1 MDYVEDKYI
10 RFLNTRLDKFKN
22 VKSGL
27 YNFRCPYCGDS
38 QKHRNKARGDF
49 FLKKSEYI
57 FKCHNC
63 GMGRSLGNFLKDH
76 APDLHDQFIL
86 EKYRAGATGKGRH
99 TPNPKY
105 KSAKPNFVSKVA
117 DLESIADLNIK
128 HAARE
133 YLEKRQIPQEKLS
146 SLYYTERFKTW
157 INSKKPGTFKSLQ
170 NDRGRIIIPLIDKEG
185 NWFGVQGRSLLPNA
199 TMRYITIIFDESKQK
214 VFGLN
219 HVKEDKPIYIVEGPI
234 DSLFLDNSV
243 AMVGSDFD
251 PRSCH
256 WSDYIWVY
264 DNEPR
269 NRQIV
274 DRIEAAI
281 NRGDKVV
288 IWPDGIVEKDIN
300 DMVLGGQKV
309 QTLVQSNTYK
319 GLQAKLKLSQWKK
332 V

>member
-38 QKHRNKARGDF
+38 QKHRNKAPGYF

-76 APDLHDQFIL
+76 APDLYDQFIL

-99 TPNPKY
+99 TQSKP
-105 KSAKPNFVSKVA
+105 KSASSNFSSKVS
-117 DLESIADLNIK
+117 DLESIADLNRK

-157 INSKKPGTFKSLQ
+157 INSKKAGTFKSLQ
-170 NDRGRIIIPLIDKEG
+170 NDRGRIIIP
-185 NWFGVQGRSLLPNA
+185 
-199 TMRYITIIFDESKQK
+199 
-214 VFGLN
+214 
-219 HVKEDKPIYIVEGPI
+219 
-234 DSLFLDNSV
+234 
-243 AMVGSDFD
+243 
-251 PRSCH
+251 
-256 WSDYIWVY
+256 
-264 DNEPR
+264 
-269 NRQIV
+269 
-274 DRIEAAI
+274 
-281 NRGDKVV
+281 
-288 IWPDGIVEKDIN
+288 
-300 DMVLGGQKV
+300 
-309 QTLVQSNTYK
+309 
-319 GLQAKLKLSQWKK
+319 
-332 V
+332 

>member
-38 QKHRNKARGDF
+38 QKHRNKARGYF

-63 GMGRSLGNFLKDH
+63 GMGRSLGNFLKDQ

-105 KSAKPNFVSKVA
+105 KSAKPNFISKVA
-117 DLESIADLNIK
+117 DLESIADLNKK

-146 SLYYTERFKTW
+146 SLYYTDRFKTW

-170 NDRGRIIIPLIDKEG
+170 NDRGRIIIPLIDEDG
-185 NWFGVQGRSLLPNA
+185 NWFGVQGRSLLPNT
-199 TMRYITIIFDESKQK
+199 TMRYITIIFNEDKQK

-219 HVKEDKPIYIVEGPI
+219 NVKKDKPIHIVEGPF
-234 DSLFLDNSV
+234 DSLFLENSV
-243 AMVGSDFD
+243 AMVGSDFN
-251 PRSCH
+251 PRSFD

-274 DRIEAAI
+274 ERISNTI
-281 NRGDKVV
+281 DRGDKVV
-288 IWPDGIVEKDIN
+288 IWPQQVTKKDIN
-300 DMVLGGQKV
+300 DMILVGHNPQKIIE
-309 QTLVQSNTYK
+309 TNTYQ
-319 GLQAKLKLSQWKK
+319 GIQAKIKLTEWKR

>member
-38 QKHRNKARGDF
+38 QKHRNKARGYF

-63 GMGRSLGNFLKDH
+63 GIGRSLGNFLKEN
-76 APDLHDQFIL
+76 AVDLYDQFLL
-86 EKYRAGATGKGRH
+86 EKYRNGTTGKGRY
-99 TPNPKY
+99 TPNPTY
-105 KSAKPNFVSKVA
+105 KSAKPNFSSKVS
-117 DLESIADLNIK
+117 DLQSISELNKK
-128 HAARE
+128 HPARE

-146 SLYYTERFKTW
+146 SLYYTDRFKTW
-157 INSKKPGTFKSLQ
+157 INSKKPGTFQSLQ

-185 NWFGVQGRSLLPNA
+185 KWFGVQGRSLLPRS
-199 TMRYITIIFDESKQK
+199 TMRYITIIFDEDKHK

-219 HVKEDKPIYIVEGPI
+219 NVKESEPIYIVEGPI

-243 AMVGSDFD
+243 AMVGSDVD
-251 PRSCH
+251 PRTYS

-274 DRIEAAI
+274 DRISNSI
-281 NRGDKVV
+281 DRGEKVV
-288 IWPDGIVEKDIN
+288 IWPQQVTKKDIN
-300 DMVLGGQKV
+300 DMILVGLDPQKIIK
-309 QTLVQSNTYK
+309 QNTYQ
-319 GLQAKLKLSQWKK
+319 GIQAKIKLTEWKR

>member
-38 QKHRNKARGDF
+38 QKHRNKARGYF

-63 GMGRSLGNFLKDH
+63 GMGRSLGNFLKDN

-86 EKYRAGATGKGRH
+86 EKYRAGATGKGRY
-99 TPNPKY
+99 TPDFKP
-105 KSAKPNFVSKVA
+105 KSAKPNFSSKTS
-117 DLESIADLNIK
+117 DLKSIADLNKK

-133 YLEKRQIPQEKLS
+133 YLEKRQIPQDKLS
-146 SLYYTERFKTW
+146 SLYYTEKFKTW
-157 INSKKPGTFKSLQ
+157 INSKKPNTFQSLK
-170 NDRGRIIIPLIDKEG
+170 NDRGRIIIPLIGKDGK
-185 NWFGVQGRSLLPNA
+185 WFGVQGRSLLPNS
-199 TMRYITIIFDESKQK
+199 TMRYITILFDDNRQK

-219 HVKEDKPIYIVEGPI
+219 NVNESKPVYVVEGPI
-234 DSLFLDNSV
+234 DSLFLGNAI
-243 AMVGSDFD
+243 AMAGSDID
-251 PRSCH
+251 CRSFG

-274 DRIEAAI
+274 ERITKSI
-281 NRGDKVV
+281 NRGEKVV
-288 IWPDGIVEKDIN
+288 IWPQAVTKKDIN
-300 DMVLGGQKV
+300 DMILVGLDPQQII
-309 QTLVQSNTYK
+309 QTNTYS
-319 GLQAKLKLSQWKK
+319 GIQAQIKLNEWKR

>member
-22 VKSGL
+22 LKSGL

-38 QKHRNKARGDF
+38 QKHRNKARGYF

-63 GMGRSLGNFLKDH
+63 GMGRSLGNFLKDQ

-105 KSAKPNFVSKVA
+105 KSAKPNFISKVA
-117 DLESIADLNIK
+117 DLESIADLNKK

-146 SLYYTERFKTW
+146 SLYYTDRFKTW

-170 NDRGRIIIPLIDKEG
+170 NDRGRIIIPLIDEDG
-185 NWFGVQGRSLLPNA
+185 NWFGVQGRSLLPNT
-199 TMRYITIIFDESKQK
+199 TMRYITIIFNEDKQK

-219 HVKEDKPIYIVEGPI
+219 NVKKDKPIHIVEGPF
-234 DSLFLDNSV
+234 DSLFLENSV
-243 AMVGSDFD
+243 AMVGSDFN
-251 PRSCH
+251 PRSFD

-274 DRIEAAI
+274 ERISNTI
-281 NRGDKVV
+281 DRGDKVV
-288 IWPDGIVEKDIN
+288 IWPQQVTKKDIN
-300 DMVLGGQKV
+300 DMILVGHNPQKIIE
-309 QTLVQSNTYK
+309 TNTYQ
-319 GLQAKLKLSQWKK
+319 GIQAKIKLTEWKR

>member
-10 RFLNTRLDKFKN
+10 RFLNTRLDKFKH
-22 VKSGL
+22 VKQGL

-38 QKHRNKARGDF
+38 QKHRNKARGYF

-63 GMGRSLGNFLKDH
+63 GMGRSLGNFLKDQ
-76 APDLHDQFIL
+76 APDLYDQFLL
-86 EKYRAGATGKGRH
+86 EKYRSGATGKGRH

-105 KSAKPNFVSKVA
+105 KSAKPNFISKVA
-117 DLESIADLNIK
+117 DLESIADLNRK

-133 YLEKRQIPQEKLS
+133 YLESRQIPQEKLS
-146 SLYYTERFKTW
+146 SLYYTDRFKTW
-157 INSKKPGTFKSLQ
+157 INSRKPGTFKSLQ
-170 NDRGRIIIPLIDKEG
+170 NDRGRIIIPLIDRDG
-185 NWFGVQGRSLLPNA
+185 NWFGVQGRSLLPNS
-199 TMRYITIIFDESKQK
+199 TMRYITIIFDEDKQK
-214 VFGLN
+214 LFGLN

-243 AMVGSDFD
+243 AMVGSDVD
-251 PRSCH
+251 PRTYS

-274 DRIEAAI
+274 ERISNSI
-281 NRGDKVV
+281 DRGDKVV
-288 IWPDGIVEKDIN
+288 IWPQGVTHKDIN
-300 DMVLGGQKV
+300 DMILGGKDPQKII
-309 QTLVQSNTYK
+309 QTNTYQ
-319 GLQAKLKLSQWKK
+319 GIQAKIKLTEWKR

>member
-38 QKHRNKARGDF
+38 QKHRNKARGYF

-57 FKCHNC
+57 YKCHNC
-63 GMGRSLGNFLKDH
+63 GIGRSLGNFLKEN
-76 APDLHDQFIL
+76 AVDLYDQFLL
-86 EKYRAGATGKGRH
+86 EKYRNGATGKGRH
-99 TPNPKY
+99 TPNPTY
-105 KSAKPNFVSKVA
+105 KSAKPNFSSKVS
-117 DLESIADLNIK
+117 DLQSISELNKK
-128 HAARE
+128 HPARE

-146 SLYYTERFKTW
+146 SLYYTDRFKTW
-157 INSKKPGTFKSLQ
+157 INSKKPGTFQSLQ

-185 NWFGVQGRSLLPNA
+185 KWFGVQGRSLLPRS
-199 TMRYITIIFDESKQK
+199 TMRYITIIFDEDKHK

-219 HVKEDKPIYIVEGPI
+219 NVKESEPIYIVEGPI

-243 AMVGSDFD
+243 AMVGSDVD
-251 PRSCH
+251 PRTYS

-274 DRIEAAI
+274 ERLAKSID
-281 NRGDKVV
+281 RGDKVV
-288 IWPDGIVEKDIN
+288 IWPQSVTKKDIN
-300 DMVLGGQKV
+300 DMILVGLDPQKII
-309 QTLVQSNTYK
+309 QNNTYQ
-319 GLQAKLKLSQWKK
+319 GIQAKIKLTEWKR

>member
-38 QKHRNKARGDF
+38 QKHRNKARGYF

-105 KSAKPNFVSKVA
+105 KSAKPNFISKVA
-117 DLESIADLNIK
+117 DLKSIADLNRK

-251 PRSCH
+251 PRSHH
-256 WSDYIWVY
+256 WGNYIWVY

-274 DRIEAAI
+274 ERISHSI
-281 NRGDKVV
+281 DRGDKVV
-288 IWPDGIVEKDIN
+288 IWPQGVTHKDIN
-300 DMVLGGQKV
+300 DMILGGKDPQKIIE
-309 QTLVQSNTYK
+309 THTYE
-319 GLQAKLKLSQWKK
+319 GIQAKIKLTEWKR

>member
-38 QKHRNKARGDF
+38 QKHRNKARGYF

-57 FKCHNC
+57 YKCHNC
-63 GMGRSLGNFLKDH
+63 GIGRSLGNFLKEN
-76 APDLHDQFIL
+76 AVDLYDQFLL
-86 EKYRAGATGKGRH
+86 EKYRNGATGKGRH
-99 TPNPKY
+99 TPNPTY
-105 KSAKPNFVSKVA
+105 KSAKPNFVSKDA
-117 DLESIADLNIK
+117 DLQSIADLNRK

-146 SLYYTERFKTW
+146 SLYYTDRFKTW
-157 INSKKPGTFKSLQ
+157 INSKKPNTFDSLK

-185 NWFGVQGRSLLPNA
+185 KWFGVQGRSLLPNA
-199 TMRYITIIFDESKQK
+199 TMRYITIIFNEDKQK

-243 AMVGSDFD
+243 AMVGSGVD
-251 PRSCH
+251 PRTYSSVSYTH
-256 WSDYIWVY
+256 
-264 DNEPR
+264 
-269 NRQIV
+269 
-274 DRIEAAI
+274 
-281 NRGDKVV
+281 
-288 IWPDGIVEKDIN
+288 
-300 DMVLGGQKV
+300 L
-309 QTLVQSNTYK
+309 TLPTILRV
-319 GLQAKLKLSQWKK
+319 
-332 V
+332 

>member
-38 QKHRNKARGDF
+38 QKHRNKARGYF

-99 TPNPKY
+99 TPNYKP
-105 KSAKPNFVSKVA
+105 KSAKPNFSSKTS
-117 DLESIADLNIK
+117 DLQSIADLNKK

-146 SLYYTERFKTW
+146 SLYYTDRFKTW

-170 NDRGRIIIPLIDKEG
+170 NDRPRIIIPLIDGDGK
-185 NWFGVQGRSLLPNA
+185 WFGVQGRSLLPKS
-199 TMRYITIIFDESKQK
+199 TMRYITILFDADKQK

-219 HVKEDKPIYIVEGPI
+219 NVNESEPVYVVEGPF
-234 DSLFLDNSV
+234 DSLFLDNSI
-243 AMVGSDFD
+243 AMAGSDIDCRTFG
-251 PRSCH
+251 

-274 DRIEAAI
+274 ERLTKSIDRGE
-281 NRGDKVV
+281 KVV
-288 IWPDGIVEKDIN
+288 IWPQQVTEKDIN
-300 DMVLGGQKV
+300 DMILVGNDP
-309 QTLVQSNTYK
+309 QTIIKTNTYQ
-319 GLQAKLKLSQWKK
+319 GIQAKIKLTEWKR

>member
-38 QKHRNKARGDF
+38 QKHRNKARGYF

-63 GMGRSLGNFLKDH
+63 GMGRSLGNFLKDQ
-76 APDLHDQFIL
+76 APDLYDQYVL
-86 EKYRAGATGKGRH
+86 EKYRSGATGKGRY
-99 TPNPKY
+99 TPDFKP
-105 KSAKPNFVSKVA
+105 KSAKPNFSSKVS
-117 DLESIADLNIK
+117 DLQSISDLNK
-128 HAARE
+128 RHAARE
-133 YLEKRQIPQEKLS
+133 YLEKRQIPQDKLS

-157 INSKKPGTFKSLQ
+157 INSKKPGTFQSLQ
-170 NDRGRIIIPLIDKEG
+170 NDRPRIIIPLTDKDG
-185 NWFGVQGRSLLPNA
+185 KWFGVQGRSLLPNS
-199 TMRYITIIFDESKQK
+199 TMRYITILFDDDKQK

-219 HVKEDKPIYIVEGPI
+219 NVNESEPVYVVEGPF
-234 DSLFLDNSV
+234 DSLFLDNAI
-243 AMVGSDFD
+243 AMAGSDID
-251 PRSCH
+251 CRSFG

-274 DRIEAAI
+274 ERITKSIDRGE
-281 NRGDKVV
+281 KVV
-288 IWPDGIVEKDIN
+288 IWPQAVTKKDIN
-300 DMVLGGQKV
+300 DMILVGLDPQKIIK
-309 QTLVQSNTYK
+309 QHTYQ
-319 GLQAKLKLSQWKK
+319 GIQAQIKLTEWKR

>member
-38 QKHRNKARGDF
+38 QKHRNKARGYF

-63 GMGRSLGNFLKDH
+63 GMGRSLGNFLKDQ

-86 EKYRAGATGKGRH
+86 EKYRAGTTGKGRH

-117 DLESIADLNIK
+117 DLESIADLNKK

-157 INSKKPGTFKSLQ
+157 INSKKPGTFQSLQ
-170 NDRGRIIIPLIDKEG
+170 NDRGRIIIPLIDKGG
-185 NWFGVQGRSLLPNA
+185 NWFGVQGRSLLPNS
-199 TMRYITIIFDESKQK
+199 TMRYITIIFNEDHQK

-219 HVKEDKPIYIVEGPI
+219 NVKEDKPIYIVEGPI

-243 AMVGSDFD
+243 AMVGSDVD
-251 PRSCH
+251 PRTYS

-274 DRIEAAI
+274 DRISHSI
-281 NRGDKVV
+281 DRGDKVV
-288 IWPDGIVEKDIN
+288 VWPQGMTQKDIN
-300 DMVLGGQKV
+300 DMILGGKDPQKIIND
-309 QTLVQSNTYK
+309 NTYQ
-319 GLQAKLKLSQWKK
+319 GIQAKIKLTEWKR

>member
-22 VKSGL
+22 VKTGL

-38 QKHRNKARGDF
+38 QKHRNKARGYF

-63 GMGRSLGNFLKDH
+63 GMGRSLGNFLKDN
-76 APDLHDQFIL
+76 APDLYDQFLL

-99 TPNPKY
+99 TPNPRY
-105 KSAKPNFVSKVA
+105 KSAKPNFVSK
-117 DLESIADLNIK
+117 IADLQSISDLNKK
-128 HAARE
+128 HAARK
-133 YLEKRQIPQEKLS
+133 YLEDRQIPQEKLS

-170 NDRGRIIIPLIDKEG
+170 NDRPRIIIPLTDKEG

-199 TMRYITIIFDESKQK
+199 TMRYITILFDEDKQK

-219 HVKEDKPIYIVEGPI
+219 NVNESEPVYVVEGPI
-234 DSLFLDNSV
+234 DSLFLGNAI
-243 AMVGSDFD
+243 AMAGSDID
-251 PRSCH
+251 CRSFG

-274 DRIEAAI
+274 ERITNSIDRGE
-281 NRGDKVV
+281 KVV
-288 IWPDGIVEKDIN
+288 IWPQAVTKKDIN
-300 DMVLGGQKV
+300 DMIMVGLNPQEIIK
-309 QTLVQSNTYK
+309 QNTYQ
-319 GLQAKLKLSQWKK
+319 GIQAKIKLTEWKR

>member
-10 RFLNTRLDKFKN
+10 RFLNTRLDKFKH

-38 QKHRNKARGDF
+38 QRHKNKARGYF

-57 FKCHNC
+57 YKCHNC
-63 GMGRSLGNFLKDH
+63 GVGRSLGNFLKDH
-76 APDLHDQFIL
+76 AVDLYDQFIL
-86 EKYRAGATGKGRH
+86 EKYRAGTTGKGRH
-99 TPNPKY
+99 TPNPEY

-117 DLESIADLNIK
+117 DLKSISDLNKK

-157 INSKKPGTFKSLQ
+157 INSKKPDTFQSLQ
-170 NDRGRIIIPLIDKEG
+170 TDRPRIIIPLIDSKG
-185 NWFGVQGRSLLPNA
+185 DWFGVQGRSLLPNS
-199 TMRYITIIFDESKQK
+199 TMRYITIIFDEDKQK

-219 HVKEDKPIYIVEGPI
+219 YVKESEPIYIVEGPF

-243 AMVGSDFD
+243 AMVGSDFN
-251 PRSCH
+251 PRSCG

-274 DRIEAAI
+274 ERISNVIDRGE
-281 NRGDKVV
+281 KVV
-288 IWPDGIVEKDIN
+288 IWPQAVTEKDIN
-300 DMVLGGQKV
+300 DMILEGKDPQK
-309 QTLVQSNTYK
+309 LVKDNTYQ
-319 GLQAKLKLSQWKK
+319 GIQAKIKLTEWKR

>member
-38 QKHRNKARGDF
+38 QKHRNKARGYF

-63 GMGRSLGNFLKDH
+63 GMGRSLGNFLKDQ
-76 APDLHDQFIL
+76 APDLYDQFVL

-99 TPNPKY
+99 TPDYKP
-105 KSAKPNFVSKVA
+105 KSAKPNFSSKVS
-117 DLESIADLNIK
+117 DLQSIADLNKK

-133 YLEKRQIPQEKLS
+133 YLEKRQIPQDKLS

-157 INSKKPGTFKSLQ
+157 INSKKPGTFQSLQ
-170 NDRGRIIIPLIDKEG
+170 NDRGRIIIPLIGKDGK
-185 NWFGVQGRSLLPNA
+185 WFGVQGRSLLPNS
-199 TMRYITIIFDESKQK
+199 TMRYITILFDDDKQK

-219 HVKEDKPIYIVEGPI
+219 NVNESEAVCVVEGPI
-234 DSLFLDNSV
+234 DSLFLANSI
-243 AMVGSDFD
+243 AMAGSDID
-251 PRSCH
+251 PRTFG

-274 DRIEAAI
+274 ERITKSI
-281 NRGDKVV
+281 DRGDKVV
-288 IWPDGIVEKDIN
+288 IWPQSVTKKDIN
-300 DMVLGGQKV
+300 DMILVGLDPQKIV
-309 QTLVQSNTYK
+309 KQHTYQ
-319 GLQAKLKLSQWKK
+319 GIQAKIKLTEWKR

>member
-10 RFLNTRLDKFKN
+10 RFLNTRLDKFKH

-38 QKHRNKARGDF
+38 QKHRNKARGYF
-49 FLKKSEYI
+49 FLKKSEFIY
-57 FKCHNC
+57 KCHNC
-63 GMGRSLGNFLKDH
+63 GIGRSLGNFLKDH

-86 EKYRAGATGKGRH
+86 EKYRSGATGKGRY
-99 TPNPKY
+99 TPNPEY

-157 INSKKPGTFKSLQ
+157 INSKKPNTFQSLQ

-185 NWFGVQGRSLLPNA
+185 NWFGVQGRSLLPRS
-199 TMRYITIIFDESKQK
+199 TMRYITIIFNEDKQK

-219 HVKEDKPIYIVEGPI
+219 NVKEDKPIYIVEGPI

-243 AMVGSDFD
+243 AMVGSDFN
-251 PRSCH
+251 PRSYN

-274 DRIEAAI
+274 ERISDTIDRGE
-281 NRGDKVV
+281 KVV
-288 IWPDGIVEKDIN
+288 IWPSNVTQKDIN
-300 DMVLGGQKV
+300 DMILEGKDPQK
-309 QTLVQSNTYK
+309 LVNENTYQ
-319 GLQAKLKLSQWKK
+319 GIQAKIKLTEWKR

>member
-22 VKSGL
+22 VKTGL

-38 QKHRNKARGDF
+38 QKHRNKARGYF

-63 GMGRSLGNFLKDH
+63 GMGRSLGNFLKDN
-76 APDLHDQFIL
+76 APDLYDQFLL

-99 TPNPKY
+99 TPNYKP
-105 KSAKPNFVSKVA
+105 KSAKPNFVNKVT
-117 DLESIADLNIK
+117 DLQSIADLNKK

-133 YLEKRQIPQEKLS
+133 YLEKRLIPQDKLS
-146 SLYYTERFKTW
+146 SLFYTERFKTW
-157 INSKKPGTFKSLQ
+157 INSKKPNTFQSLQ
-170 NDRGRIIIPLIDKEG
+170 NDRPRIIIPLIDKDG
-185 NWFGVQGRSLLPNA
+185 KWFGVQGRSLLPNS
-199 TMRYITIIFDESKQK
+199 TMRYITIIFDEDKQK

-219 HVKEDKPIYIVEGPI
+219 NVNESEPIYIVEGPI

-243 AMVGSDFD
+243 AMVGSDVD
-251 PRSCH
+251 PRTYS

-274 DRIEAAI
+274 ERLAKSID
-281 NRGDKVV
+281 RGDKVV
-288 IWPDGIVEKDIN
+288 IWPQSVTKKDIN
-300 DMVLGGQKV
+300 DMILVGLDPQKII
-309 QTLVQSNTYK
+309 QNNTYQ
-319 GLQAKLKLSQWKK
+319 GIQAKIKLTEWKR

>member
-22 VKSGL
+22 VKTGL

-38 QKHRNKARGDF
+38 QKHRNKARGYF

-76 APDLHDQFIL
+76 APDLYDQFIL
-86 EKYRAGATGKGRH
+86 EKYRSGATGKGRY
-99 TPNPKY
+99 TPNFKP
-105 KSAKPNFVSKVA
+105 KSAKPNFVSKA
-117 DLESIADLNIK
+117 IDLESIADLNRK

-133 YLEKRQIPQEKLS
+133 YLESRQIPQEKLS

-157 INSKKPGTFKSLQ
+157 INSKKPGTFQSLQ
-170 NDRGRIIIPLIDKEG
+170 NDRGRIIIPLTDKEG
-185 NWFGVQGRSLLPNA
+185 KWFGVQGRSLLPNA
-199 TMRYITIIFDESKQK
+199 TMRYITIIFDEDKQ
-214 VFGLN
+214 N
-219 HVKEDKPIYIVEGPI
+219 KPIYIVEGPI

-251 PRSCH
+251 PRSHH

-274 DRIEAAI
+274 ERISNSI
-281 NRGDKVV
+281 DRGDKVV
-288 IWPDGIVEKDIN
+288 IWPSNVTKKDIN
-300 DMVLGGQKV
+300 DMILIGLDPQKIIE
-309 QTLVQSNTYK
+309 TNTYS
-319 GLQAKLKLSQWKK
+319 GIQAKIKLTEWKR

>member
-10 RFLNTRLDKFKN
+10 RFLNTRLDKFKH

-38 QKHRNKARGDF
+38 QKHRNKARGYF

-63 GMGRSLGNFLKDH
+63 GMGRSLSNFLKDH
-76 APDLHDQFIL
+76 APDLHDQFLL
-86 EKYRAGATGKGRH
+86 EKYRSGATGKGRH
-99 TPNPKY
+99 TPNPTY
-105 KSAKPNFVSKVA
+105 KSAKPNFVSKDA
-117 DLESIADLNIK
+117 DLQSIADLNRK

-157 INSKKPGTFKSLQ
+157 INSKKPGTFQSLQ

-185 NWFGVQGRSLLPNA
+185 KWFGVQGRSLLPRS
-199 TMRYITIIFDESKQK
+199 TMRYITIIFDEDKQK

-219 HVKEDKPIYIVEGPI
+219 HVKESEPIYIVEGPI

-243 AMVGSDFD
+243 AMVGSDVD
-251 PRSCH
+251 PRTYS

-274 DRIEAAI
+274 ERISHSIDRGE
-281 NRGDKVV
+281 KVV
-288 IWPDGIVEKDIN
+288 IWPQQVTEKDIN
-300 DMVLGGQKV
+300 DMIIAGRKPQEII
-309 QTLVQSNTYK
+309 QNNTYQ
-319 GLQAKLKLSQWKK
+319 GIQAKIKLTEWKR

>member
-38 QKHRNKARGDF
+38 QKHRNKARGYF

-86 EKYRAGATGKGRH
+86 EKYRSGATGKGRH

-105 KSAKPNFVSKVA
+105 KSAKPNFVNK
-117 DLESIADLNIK
+117 IADLQSIANLNRK

-170 NDRGRIIIPLIDKEG
+170 NDRGRIIIPLIDRDG
-185 NWFGVQGRSLLPNA
+185 NWFGVQGRSLLPNS
-199 TMRYITIIFDESKQK
+199 TMRYITIIFDEDKQK

-219 HVKEDKPIYIVEGPI
+219 NVKEDKPIYIVEGPI

-243 AMVGSDFD
+243 AMVGSDVD
-251 PRSCH
+251 PRTYS

-281 NRGDKVV
+281 DRGDKVV

-300 DMVLGGQKV
+300 DMVLGGQNV

>member
-22 VKSGL
+22 VKTGL

-38 QKHRNKARGDF
+38 QKHRNKARGYF

-63 GMGRSLGNFLKDH
+63 GMGRSLGNFLKDN
-76 APDLHDQFIL
+76 APDLYDQFLL

-99 TPNPKY
+99 TPNYKP
-105 KSAKPNFVSKVA
+105 KSAKPNFVNKVT
-117 DLESIADLNIK
+117 DLQSIADLNKK

-133 YLEKRQIPQEKLS
+133 YLEKRLIPQDKLS
-146 SLYYTERFKTW
+146 SLFYTERFKTW
-157 INSKKPGTFKSLQ
+157 INSKKPNTFQSLQ
-170 NDRGRIIIPLIDKEG
+170 NDRPRIIIPLIDKDG
-185 NWFGVQGRSLLPNA
+185 KWFGVQGRSLLPNS
-199 TMRYITIIFDESKQK
+199 TMRYITIIFDEDKQK

-219 HVKEDKPIYIVEGPI
+219 NVNESEPIYIVEGPI

-243 AMVGSDFD
+243 AMVGSDVD
-251 PRSCH
+251 PRTYS

-274 DRIEAAI
+274 ERLTKSID
-281 NRGDKVV
+281 RGDKVV
-288 IWPDGIVEKDIN
+288 IWPQSVTKKDIN
-300 DMVLGGQKV
+300 DMILIGLDPQKII
-309 QTLVQSNTYK
+309 QNNTYQ
-319 GLQAKLKLSQWKK
+319 GIQAKIKLTEWKR

>member
-1 MDYVEDKYI
+1 
-10 RFLNTRLDKFKN
+10 
-22 VKSGL
+22 
-27 YNFRCPYCGDS
+27 
-38 QKHRNKARGDF
+38 
-49 FLKKSEYI
+49 
-57 FKCHNC
+57 
-63 GMGRSLGNFLKDH
+63 MGRSLGNFLKDN

-99 TPNPKY
+99 TPNYKP
-105 KSAKPNFVSKVA
+105 KSAKPNFSSKVS

-146 SLYYTERFKTW
+146 SLYYTDRFKTW
-157 INSKKPGTFKSLQ
+157 INSKKPNTFDSLK

-185 NWFGVQGRSLLPNA
+185 KWFGVQGRSLLPNA
-199 TMRYITIIFDESKQK
+199 TMRYITIIFNEDKQK

-243 AMVGSDFD
+243 AMVGSDFN
-251 PRSCH
+251 PRSCN

-274 DRIEAAI
+274 DRISSSI
-281 NRGDKVV
+281 DRGDKVV
-288 IWPDGIVEKDIN
+288 IWPQSVTKKDIN
-300 DMVLGGQKV
+300 DMI
-309 QTLVQSNTYK
+309 LVGLDPQQIVKQHTYQ
-319 GLQAKLKLSQWKK
+319 GIQAKIKLTEWKR

>member
-38 QKHRNKARGDF
+38 QKHRNKARGYF

-57 FKCHNC
+57 YKCHNC

-105 KSAKPNFVSKVA
+105 KSAKPNFSTKVT
-117 DLESIADLNIK
+117 DLRCIAELNK
-128 HAARE
+128 GHPARD
-133 YLEKRQIPQEKLS
+133 YLEGRHIPLDK
-146 SLYYTERFKTW
+146 LYYTDKFKGW
-157 INSKKPGTFKSLQ
+157 INSKKPGTFESLQ
-170 NDRGRIIIPLIDKEG
+170 NDRPRIIIPLIGKDGK
-185 NWFGVQGRSLLPNA
+185 WFGVQGRSLLPKS
-199 TMRYITIIFDESKQK
+199 TMRYITILFEDRLKL
-214 VFGLN
+214 FGLDTLN
-219 HVKEDKPIYIVEGPI
+219 ENETIHIVEGPF
-234 DSLFLDNSV
+234 DSLFLDNSI
-243 AMVGSDFD
+243 AMAGSDLN
-251 PRSCH
+251 PRTYS

-274 DRIEAAI
+274 NRISKSI
-281 NRGDKVV
+281 DRGDKVV
-288 IWPDGIVEKDIN
+288 IWPQGVTEKDIN
-300 DMVLGGQKV
+300 DMILAGRKPQEIINN
-309 QTLVQSNTYK
+309 NTYK
-319 GLQAKLKLSQWKK
+319 GIQAKIKLNEWKR

>member
-22 VKSGL
+22 VKTGL

-38 QKHRNKARGDF
+38 QKHRNKARGYF

-57 FKCHNC
+57 CKCHNC
-63 GMGRSLGNFLKDH
+63 GMGRSLGNFLKDQ
-76 APDLHDQFIL
+76 APDLYDQFLL
-86 EKYRAGATGKGRH
+86 EKYRSGATGKGRH

-105 KSAKPNFVSKVA
+105 KSAKPNFISKVA
-117 DLESIADLNIK
+117 DLESIADLNRK

-133 YLEKRQIPQEKLS
+133 YLESRQIPQEKLS

-234 DSLFLDNSV
+234 DSLFLAVSYTHLTL
-243 AMVGSDFD
+243 
-251 PRSCH
+251 PTKR
-256 WSDYIWVY
+256 
-264 DNEPR
+264 
-269 NRQIV
+269 IV
-274 DRIEAAI
+274 
-281 NRGDKVV
+281 
-288 IWPDGIVEKDIN
+288 
-300 DMVLGGQKV
+300 
-309 QTLVQSNTYK
+309 
-319 GLQAKLKLSQWKK
+319 
-332 V
+332 

>member
-38 QKHRNKARGDF
+38 KKHRNKARGYF

-63 GMGRSLGNFLKDH
+63 GIGRSLGNFLKDQ
-76 APDLHDQFIL
+76 APDLYDQFIL

-105 KSAKPNFVSKVA
+105 KSAKPNFVNKIA
-117 DLESIADLNIK
+117 DLQSIADLNKK

-170 NDRGRIIIPLIDKEG
+170 NDRGRIIIPLIDEDG
-185 NWFGVQGRSLLPNA
+185 NWFGVQGRSLLPNT
-199 TMRYITIIFDESKQK
+199 TMRYITIIFNEDKQK

-219 HVKEDKPIYIVEGPI
+219 NVKKDKPIHIVEGPI
-234 DSLFLDNSV
+234 DSLFLENSV
-243 AMVGSDFD
+243 AMVGSDFN
-251 PRSCH
+251 PRSFD

-274 DRIEAAI
+274 ERISNTI
-281 NRGDKVV
+281 DRGDKVV
-288 IWPDGIVEKDIN
+288 IWPQQVTKKDIN
-300 DMVLGGQKV
+300 DMILVGHNPQKIIE
-309 QTLVQSNTYK
+309 TNTYQ
-319 GLQAKLKLSQWKK
+319 GIQAKIKLTEWKR

>member
-38 QKHRNKARGDF
+38 QKHRNKARGYF

-63 GMGRSLGNFLKDH
+63 GMGRSLGNFLKDN
-76 APDLHDQFIL
+76 APDLYDQYVL
-86 EKYRAGATGKGRH
+86 EKYRSGATGKGRY
-99 TPNPKY
+99 TPDFKP
-105 KSAKPNFVSKVA
+105 KSAKPNFSSKVS
-117 DLESIADLNIK
+117 DLQSISDLNKK

-133 YLEKRQIPQEKLS
+133 YLEKRQIPQDKLS

-157 INSKKPGTFKSLQ
+157 INSKKPGTFQSLQ
-170 NDRGRIIIPLIDKEG
+170 NDRGRIIIPLIGEDGK
-185 NWFGVQGRSLLPNA
+185 WFGVQGRSLLPNS
-199 TMRYITIIFDESKQK
+199 TMRYITILFDDDKQK

-219 HVKEDKPIYIVEGPI
+219 DVNESEPVYVVEGPF
-234 DSLFLDNSV
+234 DSLFLDNAI
-243 AMVGSDFD
+243 AMAGSDID
-251 PRSCH
+251 PRTFG

-274 DRIEAAI
+274 ERITKSIDRGE
-281 NRGDKVV
+281 KVV
-288 IWPDGIVEKDIN
+288 IWPQAVTKKDIN
-300 DMVLGGQKV
+300 DMILVGLDPQKIIK
-309 QTLVQSNTYK
+309 QHTYQDI
-319 GLQAKLKLSQWKK
+319 QAQIKLTEWKR

>member
-10 RFLNTRLDKFKN
+10 RFLNTRLDKFKH

-38 QKHRNKARGDF
+38 QRHKNKARGYF

-57 FKCHNC
+57 YKCHNC
-63 GMGRSLGNFLKDH
+63 GVGRSLGNFLKDH
-76 APDLHDQFIL
+76 AVDLYDQFIL
-86 EKYRAGATGKGRH
+86 EKYRAGTTGKGRH
-99 TPNPKY
+99 TPNPEY

-117 DLESIADLNIK
+117 DLKSISDLNKK

-157 INSKKPGTFKSLQ
+157 INSKKPDTFQSLQ
-170 NDRGRIIIPLIDKEG
+170 NDRPRIIIPLIDSKG
-185 NWFGVQGRSLLPNA
+185 DWFGVQGRSLLPNS
-199 TMRYITIIFDESKQK
+199 TMRYITIIFDEDKQK

-219 HVKEDKPIYIVEGPI
+219 YVKESEPIYIVEGPF

-243 AMVGSDFD
+243 AMVGSDFN
-251 PRSCH
+251 PRSCG

-274 DRIEAAI
+274 ERISNVIDRGE
-281 NRGDKVV
+281 KVV
-288 IWPDGIVEKDIN
+288 IWPQAVTEKDIN
-300 DMVLGGQKV
+300 DMILEGKAPQK
-309 QTLVQSNTYK
+309 LVKDNTYQ
-319 GLQAKLKLSQWKK
+319 GIQAKIKLTEWKR

>member
-10 RFLNTRLDKFKN
+10 RFLNTRLDKFKH

-38 QKHRNKARGDF
+38 QKHRNKARGYF

-63 GMGRSLGNFLKDH
+63 GMGRSLSNFLKDH
-76 APDLHDQFIL
+76 APDLHDQFLL
-86 EKYRAGATGKGRH
+86 EKYRSGATGKGRH
-99 TPNPKY
+99 TPNPTY
-105 KSAKPNFVSKVA
+105 KSAKPNFVSKDA
-117 DLESIADLNIK
+117 DLQSIADLNRK

-157 INSKKPGTFKSLQ
+157 INSKKPGTFQSLQ

-185 NWFGVQGRSLLPNA
+185 KWFGVQGRSLLPRS
-199 TMRYITIIFDESKQK
+199 TMRYITIIFDEDKQK

-219 HVKEDKPIYIVEGPI
+219 HVKESEPIYIVEGPI

-243 AMVGSDFD
+243 AMVGSDVD
-251 PRSCH
+251 PRTYS
-256 WSDYIWVY
+256 WSDYLWVY
-264 DNEPR
+264 DNVPR

-274 DRIEAAI
+274 ERISHSIDRGE
-281 NRGDKVV
+281 KVV
-288 IWPDGIVEKDIN
+288 IWPQQVTEKDIN
-300 DMVLGGQKV
+300 DMIIAGRKPQEII
-309 QTLVQSNTYK
+309 QNNTYQ
-319 GLQAKLKLSQWKK
+319 GIQAKIKLTEWKR

>member
-38 QKHRNKARGDF
+38 QKHRNKARGYF

-86 EKYRAGATGKGRH
+86 EKYRSGATGKGRY
-99 TPNPKY
+99 TPNYKP
-105 KSAKPNFVSKVA
+105 KSAKPNFVSKA
-117 DLESIADLNIK
+117 IDLQSIADLNRK

-133 YLEKRQIPQEKLS
+133 YLESRQIPQEKLS
-146 SLYYTERFKTW
+146 SLYYTDRFKTW

-199 TMRYITIIFDESKQK
+199 TMRYITIIFDEDKQK

-219 HVKEDKPIYIVEGPI
+219 NVNEDKPIYIVEGPI

-243 AMVGSDFD
+243 AMVGSDVD
-251 PRSCH
+251 PRTYS

-269 NRQIV
+269 NREIV
-274 DRIEAAI
+274 NRISKSI
-281 NRGDKVV
+281 DRGDKVV
-288 IWPDGIVEKDIN
+288 IWPHNLQQKDIN
-300 DMVLGGQKV
+300 DMFLSGHNVKSMV
-309 QTLVQSNTYK
+309 ESNIYQ
-319 GLQAKLKLSQWKK
+319 GIEAKIKLNSWKK

>member
-10 RFLNTRLDKFKN
+10 RFLNTRLDKFKH

-38 QKHRNKARGDF
+38 QKHRNKARGYF
-49 FLKKSEYI
+49 FLKKSENI

-63 GMGRSLGNFLKDH
+63 GMGRSLSNFLKDH
-76 APDLHDQFIL
+76 APDLHDQFLL
-86 EKYRAGATGKGRH
+86 EKYRSGATGKGRH
-99 TPNPKY
+99 TPNPTY
-105 KSAKPNFVSKVA
+105 KSAKPNFVSKDA
-117 DLESIADLNIK
+117 DLQSIADLNRK

-157 INSKKPGTFKSLQ
+157 INSKKPGTFQSLQ

-185 NWFGVQGRSLLPNA
+185 KWFGVQGRSLLPRS
-199 TMRYITIIFDESKQK
+199 TMRYITIIFDEDKQK

-219 HVKEDKPIYIVEGPI
+219 HVKESEPIYIVEGPI

-243 AMVGSDFD
+243 AMVGSDVD
-251 PRSCH
+251 PRTYS

-274 DRIEAAI
+274 ERISHSIDRGE
-281 NRGDKVV
+281 KVV
-288 IWPDGIVEKDIN
+288 IWPQQVTEKDIN
-300 DMVLGGQKV
+300 DMIIAGRKPQEII
-309 QTLVQSNTYK
+309 QNNTYQ
-319 GLQAKLKLSQWKK
+319 GIQAKIKLTEWKR

>member
-22 VKSGL
+22 VKTGL

-38 QKHRNKARGDF
+38 QKHRNKARGYF

-63 GMGRSLGNFLKDH
+63 GMGRSLGNFLKDQ
-76 APDLHDQFIL
+76 APDLYDQFIL

-105 KSAKPNFVSKVA
+105 KSAKPNFISKVA
-117 DLESIADLNIK
+117 DLESIADLNRK
-128 HAARE
+128 HAARV

-170 NDRGRIIIPLIDKEG
+170 NDRGRIIIPLIDREG
-185 NWFGVQGRSLLPNA
+185 NWFGVQGRSLLPNT
-199 TMRYITIIFDESKQK
+199 TMRYITIIFDEDKHK

-219 HVKEDKPIYIVEGPI
+219 NVKESDPIYIVEGPI

-243 AMVGSDFD
+243 AMVGSDVD
-251 PRSCH
+251 PRTYS

-274 DRIEAAI
+274 ERISNSIDRGE
-281 NRGDKVV
+281 KVV
-288 IWPDGIVEKDIN
+288 IWPQSVAEKDIN
-300 DMVLGGQKV
+300 DMI
-309 QTLVQSNTYK
+309 LVGRDPQQIIKNNTYQ
-319 GLQAKLKLSQWKK
+319 GIQAKIKLTEWKR

>member
-38 QKHRNKARGDF
+38 QKHRNKARGYF

-63 GMGRSLGNFLKDH
+63 GMGRSLANFLKDQ
-76 APDLHDQFIL
+76 APDLHDQFLL
-86 EKYRAGATGKGRH
+86 EKYRAGTTGKGRH

-105 KSAKPNFVSKVA
+105 KSAKPNFVTKVA
-117 DLESIADLNIK
+117 DLESIADLNKK

-157 INSKKPGTFKSLQ
+157 INSKKPGTFQSLQ
-170 NDRGRIIIPLIDKEG
+170 NDRGRVIIPLIDKEG
-185 NWFGVQGRSLLPNA
+185 KWFGVQGRSLLPNT
-199 TMRYITIIFDESKQK
+199 TMRYITIIFNEDHQK
-214 VFGLN
+214 VFGIN
-219 HVKEDKPIYIVEGPI
+219 NVKEDKPIYIVEGPF
-234 DSLFLDNSV
+234 DSLFLDNAV
-243 AMVGSDFD
+243 AMVGSDFN
-251 PRSCH
+251 PRTCG

-274 DRIEAAI
+274 ERISNSI
-281 NRGDKVV
+281 DGGDKVV
-288 IWPDGIVEKDIN
+288 IWPQQVTKKDIN
-300 DMVLGGQKV
+300 DMILEGHDPQEIIK
-309 QTLVQSNTYK
+309 QHTYQ
-319 GLQAKLKLSQWKK
+319 GIQAKIKLTEWKR